1 MLTQKL
7 QDALNEQINREFFSE
22 YLYLAMSAYFESVEL
37 EGFANYF
44 NVQAQEEHFHAMKMF
59 NFVHDKGGR
68 VYLKALSEPKNEYD
82 SVISTIEESLEHE
95 RHITDSINRLMDIA
109 IKENDHS
116 VTSFLKWYVDEQVE
130 EEATLTKLVAKV
142 KMINGEG
149 LGLLTIDTELLTRQ
163 FDLAAAQASE

>member
-7 QDALNEQINREFFSE
+7 QDALNEQINKEFFAE
-22 YLYLAMSAYFESVEL
+22 YLYLSMSAYLESIEM

-68 VYLKALSEPKNEYD
+68 VILKSLKEPRSEFS
-82 SVISTIEESLEHE
+82 SVMDVIEESLVQEKFVT
-95 RHITDSINRLMDIA
+95 RSINELMDIA

-116 VTSFLKWYVDEQVE
+116 VKSFLEWFVDEQVE
-130 EEATLTKLVAKV
+130 EEATISKLLAKL
-142 KMINGEG
+142 KLINGEG
-149 LGLLTIDTELLTRQ
+149 LGLLTLDTQLGMRKYQ
-163 FDLAAAQASE
+163 QGK

>member
-1 MLTQKL
+1 MLTKKL
-7 QDALNEQINREFFSE
+7 QDALNKQINREFFSE
-22 YLYLAMSAYFESVEL
+22 YLYLSMSAYLESVEM

-68 VYLKALSEPKNEYD
+68 VILKPLGEPKANFT
-82 SVISTIEESLEHE
+82 SVLEVIEEALEHE
-95 RHITDSINRLMDIA
+95 RYITKSINDLMDTA

-116 VTSFLKWYVDEQVE
+116 VKSFIEWYVDEQVE
-130 EEATLTKLVAKV
+130 EEATMSKLIAKL

-149 LGLLTIDTELLTRQ
+149 LGLLTLDNELSQRKFTP
-163 FDLAAAQASE
+163 AV